1 MLICR
6 VFIFIHLAN
15 NDLMNIYDRCKHYGY
30 KQNMKILKIS
40 AIVFAI
46 GLLLQIYAYYNLK
59 VSYNYEVDL
68 METNIKV
75 DDNISNQERI
85 KRTEHLKLRKK
96 EILYQ
101 QMTTKIYLFIFLIGL
116 IILLYII
123 FSRGNKL
130 NRSIGSPLS

>member
-1 MLICR
+1 
-6 VFIFIHLAN
+6 
-15 NDLMNIYDRCKHYGY
+15 
-30 KQNMKILKIS
+30 MKILKIS
-40 AIVFAI
+40 AIVFTI

-59 VSYNYEVDL
+59 VSYKYEVDL

-85 KRTEHLKLRKK
+85 KRTEHLELRKK
-96 EILYQ
+96 EILHQ
-101 QMTTKIYLFIFLIGL
+101 QTTTKIYLFIFLIGL

-130 NRSIGSPLS
+130 NR